1 VAIAAPLKMVDAAA
15 APYMKAATDI
25 LTPGSTCAEERVH
38 VPTRMPRGQET
49 FRDQT
54 AATAAVEI
62 KVTIRAEQE
71 MKAIRLFGLDRANA
85 ESREIYFFDTPQL
98 DCFRKHAVLR
108 ARMVKNGPDDS
119 TVKIR
124 PVDPERIAPRWKAL
138 EGFKLEA
145 DVAGTKVVR
154 SASLTLPQKR
164 GEIKEAAA
172 GERALKKLFSPD
184 QERFLEGHALSRVP
198 FDSLRVL
205 GPVAVLRWKFG
216 QVALPG
222 ELTAEEWHLP
232 DGTDLLEFSI
242 KVDHED
248 AVRSRNE
255 FVAFLAR
262 VGLDHTGVQE
272 AKTRIALEFFARRLA
287 GV

>member
-1 VAIAAPLKMVDAAA
+1 MDK
-15 APYMKAATDI
+15 
-25 LTPGSTCAEERVH
+25 GSESSDSARAEERVH
-38 VPTRMPRGQET
+38 VPTRMPRDQET
-49 FRDQT
+49 FRNRT
-54 AATAAVEI
+54 AATPAVEI
-62 KVTIRAEQE
+62 KVTVRAEQE
-71 MKAIRLFGLDRANA
+71 MKAIRLFGLDRSNA

-108 ARMVKNGPDDS
+108 ARMIKNGPDDS

-124 PVDPERIAPRWKAL
+124 PVDPQRIAPQWEGL
-138 EGFKLEA
+138 QGFKLEA
-145 DVAGTKVVR
+145 DVAGAKVVR
-154 SASLTLPQKR
+154 SASLTLPQKQ
-164 GEIKEAAA
+164 GEIKNVAA
-172 GERALKKLFSPD
+172 GERAPKKLFSPD
-184 QERFLEGHALSRVP
+184 QERFLEDHALPRMP

-205 GPVAVLRWKFG
+205 GPVAVLRWKPG
-216 QVALPG
+216 QVALAG

-232 DGTDLLEFSI
+232 DGTDLLELSI
-242 KVDHED
+242 KVDRAD
-248 AVRSRNE
+248 AFRSRNE